1 MKDDPLYLH
10 KNPHGVY
17 HYRRPVVA
25 EDQVFW
31 RGPSGSPKREWSRS
45 LRTKDRREAIS
56 CLADAADLY
65 DAERE
70 AQLERHRAQSL
81 SESPQETE
89 REREEREAA
98 EAKIAAQK
106 ARHEARRELRVERRK
121 RLQMSTAEL
130 APEEAAWHDLVQE
143 QNAELEQLRAAV
155 EGQRTVNATI
165 AAETGAVP
173 QSGQGPTI
181 ETLIAAYETD
191 KSPGWSGSSKKAVVP
206 VFRALRDM
214 FAGRSLHSIHR
225 QDAREF
231 VGVLEGLPTQIGKRR
246 ELAGLTVRE
255 AVEKGRALGLP
266 TIKPKTIND
275 GYIMHVAAMFNW
287 AVKEQWIASTPFS
300 GLNVHDPV
308 DDSERR
314 DPFTPEQLQT
324 LFTQAPWNAPWT
336 TGAEKPGAY
345 WVPLL
350 CLFHGLRNGEAA
362 GLRVED
368 IAEEDGVPVLH
379 VRPYDGRAVKT
390 AGSRGTL
397 PIHPELIRCGFL
409 AHATA
414 RRKAGELLL
423 FPEGVANSRGQVGAK
438 LAERFS
444 TRVKRLGFTGR
455 KLGMHS
461 FRHNFEDRLRAAEL
475 PERTALALA
484 RRMES
489 GSSRVYGDGL
499 SAPQKAGAIAKVRYP
514 GLRLEHL
521 HSGGC
526 GQAN

>member
-31 RGPSGSPKREWSRS
+31 LGLSGSPKKEWSRP
-45 LRTKDRREAIS
+45 LRTKDRRGAIA

-70 AQLERHRAQSL
+70 AQLERYRAQSL
-81 SESPQETE
+81 PESNLQTE
-89 REREEREAA
+89 REREEREAG
-98 EAKIAAQK
+98 EAKVAAQK
-106 ARHEARRELRVERRK
+106 ARREARKELRVERRH

-130 APEEAAWHDLVQE
+130 SPEEAAWHDLVQE
-143 QNAELEQLRAAV
+143 SRVELEQLRAAV
-155 EGQRTVNATI
+155 EGQRAANATI
-165 AAETGAVP
+165 AVQGGAAS
-173 QSGQGPTI
+173 QSRERPTI
-181 ETLIAAYETD
+181 ETLIAAYQAD

-206 VFRALRDM
+206 VFRALQDM
-214 FAGRSLHSIHR
+214 FAGQALQSICR
-225 QDAREF
+225 QDARAF
-231 VGVLEGLPTQIGKRR
+231 VSVLEALPTQIGKRR
-246 ELAGLTVRE
+246 EFAGLTVQE
-255 AVEKGRALGLP
+255 AVEKGRVLGLP

-287 AVKEQWIASTPFS
+287 AVKEQWILSTPFS

-314 DPFTPEQLQT
+314 DPFTAEQLQT
-324 LFTQAPWNAPWT
+324 LFTQAPWNAPWAI
-336 TGAEKPGAY
+336 GPEKPGSY

-368 IAEEDGVPVLH
+368 IDEEDGVPVLH
-379 VRPYDGRAVKT
+379 VRPYDGRTVKT

-397 PIHPELIRCGFL
+397 PIHPELLRLGFL
-409 AHATA
+409 SHAAA
-414 RRKAGELLL
+414 RRAVGELLL

-444 TRVKRLGFTGR
+444 NRVKRLGFEGR

-475 PERTALALA
+475 AERTALALA
-484 RRMES
+484 RRTES
-489 GSSRVYGDGL
+489 GSSRIYGEGL
-499 SAPQKAGAIAKVRYP
+499 SARQKAAALAKVEYP
-514 GLRLEHL
+514 GLHL
-521 HSGGC
+521 DHLQPS
-526 GQAN
+526 